1 MSKSIRRY
9 FTPYR
14 LITNLLVFIF
24 SFTCLFPLVWMGYTS
39 LKTNQ
44 EYTQSSLAL
53 PEALNFSN
61 YYNVL
66 VQANFSMYFTNSAIT
81 AITTMVVVV
90 LFAFIAGYFLS
101 RYRFKGRSLIY
112 GFFMLGLVVPTY
124 AWLLPIFIQFKQL
137 GLLDHYWTLALPYSA
152 FALPMS
158 VFLVESFVKSIPTEM
173 EEAAMIEGCSI
184 INILRI
190 IIFPL
195 CTPILVTILIL
206 VFNNSWNEL
215 PFGLVLINLD
225 ELRTVPV
232 ALTMFTGTYTVDYPY
247 LVTALVI
254 AVLPVVLFYVF
265 FSKRIME
272 GMTAGAV
279 KG

>member
-1 MSKSIRRY
+1 MSKSITRY

-14 LITNLLVFIF
+14 LITNLLVFVF

-53 PEALNFSN
+53 PEKLNFSN

-66 VQANFSMYFTNSAIT
+66 VQANFGMYFTNSAIT
-81 AITTMVVVV
+81 AIATMALVV

-101 RYRFKGRSLIY
+101 RYRFKGRSVIY

-173 EEAAMIEGCSI
+173 EEAAMLEGCSI
-184 INILRI
+184 VNILRI

-225 ELRTVPV
+225 KLRTVPV

-254 AVLPVVLFYVF
+254 AVLPVISFYVF

>member
-66 VQANFSMYFTNSAIT
+66 VQANFGMYFTNSAIT

>member
-66 VQANFSMYFTNSAIT
+66 VQANFGMYFTNSAIT

-90 LFAFIAGYFLS
+90 LFAFITGYFLS

-152 FALPMS
+152 FALPLS

-232 ALTMFTGTYTVDYPY
+232 ALTLFTGTYTVDYPF

>member
-66 VQANFSMYFTNSAIT
+66 VQANFGMYFTNSAIT

-232 ALTMFTGTYTVDYPY
+232 ALTMFTGTYTVDYPF